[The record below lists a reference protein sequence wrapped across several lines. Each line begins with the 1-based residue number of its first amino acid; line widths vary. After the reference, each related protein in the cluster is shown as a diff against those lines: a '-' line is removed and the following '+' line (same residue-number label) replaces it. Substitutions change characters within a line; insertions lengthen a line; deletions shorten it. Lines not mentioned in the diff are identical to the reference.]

1 MKSTRSWTAA
11 IAGLALL
18 AILIPVA
25 AYSQAPRA
33 SKQPRGQNWAQVKD
47 GTPGGSFRQAM
58 IEKLGLSEEQQAKL
72 ADLRLKHQQEQTRLR
87 GEMANARAQLKALLL
102 DPEADRG
109 AVLKAGAK
117 VEDLRSKIAT
127 ARLTHQM
134 DVRALLT
141 VEQRAQWVQMRA
153 ERPHRGGEW
162 GMRHGARHM
171 RDWGGRERHR
181 GPRTDN

>member
-1 MKSTRSWTAA
+1 MKSKRSWTAA

-25 AYSQAPRA
+25 VYSQSAPPPATSSGPTWARGGA
-33 SKQPRGQNWAQVKD
+33 DSPRG
-47 GTPGGSFRQAM
+47 FHRQTMVA
-58 IEKLGLSEEQQAKL
+58 KLGLSEEQQTKL
-72 ADLRLKHQQEQTRLR
+72 DALRLKHEQEQTRLR
-87 GEMANARAQLKALLL
+87 GEVANAKAELKALLL

-134 DVRALLT
+134 DMRALLT

-153 ERPHRGGEW
+153 ERPHRGAW
-162 GMRHGARHM
+162 GMGGGVHHM
-171 RDWGGRERHR
+171 RDRGPQARHR
-181 GPRTDN
+181 GPRADN